1 MGENRTTL
9 EIIAPSIEEAIAKGV
24 EELGLPEEALDV
36 EVLDEGSRGLFGLGS
51 RQARVRL
58 SIRTDEDEEQP
69 APARVAE
76 PAAEKRPA
84 RQAAPIQIEEDE
96 ILQVAEVVVGELLL
110 KMRVR
115 AGVKAHFGEADDEKS
130 RRPLLVDVSGRDLS
144 ILIGRQAETLNAL
157 QYIASLI
164 VSKEIGQQLTL
175 VIDVQGYRLRR
186 EQQIRQLA
194 ERMADQAIKTGRKQV
209 LEPMPA
215 SERRIVH
222 IALRNSPDVTTE
234 SIGVE
239 PRRKVTIVPKQG

>member
-24 EELGLPEEALDV
+24 EELGMPEDALDV

-58 SIRTDEDEEQP
+58 SIKAEADEDELR
-69 APARVAE
+69 PARAAE
-76 PAAEKRPA
+76 PAEKRPA
-84 RQAAPIQIEEDE
+84 KPAMTIHIEDDE
-96 ILQVAEVVVGELLL
+96 IIQVAEVVVGELLL

-175 VIDVQGYRLRR
+175 VIDVQGYRQRR

-222 IALRNSPDVTTE
+222 IALRGYSEVTTE